1 MYTWA
6 ALYSELN
13 VVTFPA
19 SLALQAILMGQIKHL
34 EMKGRPGYRETLYI
48 SVYVLSET
56 LFHL

>member
-6 ALYSELN
+6 ALYSEPN

-34 EMKGRPGYRETLYI
+34 EMRGRPGYRETL
-48 SVYVLSET
+48 
-56 LFHL
+56 